1 MIGGTSWK
9 HLGKCRAQCP
19 LWAAI
24 GTGIR
29 TGNSRNSKQGNIGSK
44 NCAKIKTRLYPKIQ
58 VGGKT
63 YLQQLRSFQS
73 WPKPKPKCKFHI
85 WLILEPALSWLWKS
99 ILHQSPYIKIWMF
112 FNAWTAPGYREL
124 EITLSLVQ
132 ISLPTWYY
140 HTIDDGRCCN
150 FDSGCYC
157 NIDARFYCE
166 APDWEIQPGFAGLL
180 STLVSLSLLLL
191 LSYC

>member
-1 MIGGTSWK
+1 MCIVLNALITGELEAELPNKNLYDFTGNLTQDGFETNPIGPNEVRFKIGFAQYATNDSVDHYHFVTFFLKMVIFHVSITDDWRNQLK
-9 HLGKCRAQCP
+9 TFGQVHRAQCP

-29 TGNSRNSKQGNIGSK
+29 TGNSRISKQGNIGSK

-85 WLILEPALSWLWKS
+85 
-99 ILHQSPYIKIWMF
+99 
-112 FNAWTAPGYREL
+112 
-124 EITLSLVQ
+124 
-132 ISLPTWYY
+132 
-140 HTIDDGRCCN
+140 
-150 FDSGCYC
+150 
-157 NIDARFYCE
+157 
-166 APDWEIQPGFAGLL
+166 
-180 STLVSLSLLLL
+180 
-191 LSYC
+191 